1 MIKLLALDVD
11 GVLTDG
17 KIILSGAGE
26 LKNFS
31 VKDGFGIKLAQKAG
45 IEVCI
50 ITGRFSDI
58 TAKRAHELGI
68 VHLYNGVDDKFSC
81 FSDICNKLNVDM
93 SSETAYMGDDLNDM
107 KILKSCFFSG
117 TVSDAPYYI
126 KKEVDFVSQ
135 SKGGDGAVR
144 EFIEAILV
152 RNGKW
157 EEIFCTYF

>member
-17 KIILSGAGE
+17 KIILSESGE

-45 IEVCI
+45 IEICI
-50 ITGRFSDI
+50 ITGRFSNI
-58 TAKRAHELGI
+58 TAKRAQELGI
-68 VHLYNGVDDKFSC
+68 VHIYNGVDDKLSC
-81 FSDICNKLNVDM
+81 LSDLCRKLNIDI
-93 SSETAYMGDDLNDM
+93 STETAYMGDDLNDM
-107 KILKSCFFSG
+107 KVLKSCFFSG

-126 KKEVDFVSQ
+126 KKEVEFVSL
-135 SKGGDGAVR
+135 SRGGEGAVR

-152 RNGKW
+152 RNGQW
-157 EEIFCTYF
+157 ENIFHTYF